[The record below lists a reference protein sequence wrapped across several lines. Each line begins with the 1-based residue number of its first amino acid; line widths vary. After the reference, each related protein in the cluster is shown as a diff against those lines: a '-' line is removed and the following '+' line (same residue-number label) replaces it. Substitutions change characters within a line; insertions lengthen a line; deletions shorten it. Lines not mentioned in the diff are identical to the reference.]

1 MCFSWSFCYCLR
13 SHPCVEDFRR
23 RKTGLL
29 CLEDFNFCMF
39 FETDFVFTYTT
50 TTKCLHDLL
59 KCDLKKNFK
68 WIYSSFVTCCC
79 QLKLQGFSW
88 LEISTKSKLM
98 KVSLANPSL
107 VALPGSLKNVWYCWF
122 SPFCLWP
129 FSLPLSLCETPTF
142 HSFEKKLKTPSFF

>member
-39 FETDFVFTYTT
+39 FETDFVFTYTKKMPVWLVKVWFKKKT
-50 TTKCLHDLL
+50 SNGFTVPLLHVAVS
-59 KCDLKKNFK
+59 
-68 WIYSSFVTCCC
+68 WSY
-79 QLKLQGFSW
+79 FSW